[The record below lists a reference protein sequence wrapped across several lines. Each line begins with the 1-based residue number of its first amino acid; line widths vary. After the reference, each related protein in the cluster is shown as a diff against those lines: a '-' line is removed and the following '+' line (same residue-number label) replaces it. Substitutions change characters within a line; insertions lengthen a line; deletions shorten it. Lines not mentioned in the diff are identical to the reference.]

1 MSLESIKK
9 QVKEEIEKLSRV
21 LHLLESGAKR
31 KQTKL
36 AKTWGGMRRLS
47 AAGRRRIAEAQKAR
61 WARVRAADKKA
72 A

>member
-31 KQTKL
+31 NL
-36 AKTWGGMRRLS
+36 AKTWGGRRRLS

>member
-31 KQTKL
+31 KL
-36 AKTWGGMRRLS
+36 AKTWGGRRRLS

>member
-31 KQTKL
+31 NL
-36 AKTWGGMRRLS
+36 AKTWGGRRRLS
-47 AAGRRRIAEAQKAR
+47 AAGRLRIAEAQKAR